1 MFRLDWSWYYF
12 GSSQVTGDKAGWL
25 WNFPVTYLGFSTWG
39 HPSWWTWINLH
50 LQSTRRFGTEPQ
62 EFVHH
67 PMLDTWVA
75 TRSILF
81 SRFLLKTLWNFSAFQ
96 LNKKNSNRVNSSRF
110 WVVYLL
116 VACCN
121 QPSSE
126 GWLVGWSGWGNPKQP
141 LPPTNLGTR
150 GSRRPAAASAQCL
163 WEAGDTRRPGG
174 LCRAAGAQ
182 GWGVESQ
189 KPKPVWQLLQLS
201 GVLKVGLRD
210 GKWWN
215 LKFIYAL
222 YWYDVCILYL
232 INILEMYGL
241 FTVNRLYENR
251 TKLMK

>member
-1 MFRLDWSWYYF
+1 MDLDQSP
-12 GSSQVTGDKAGWL
+12 SSKHQAVGGC
-25 WNFPVTYLGFSTWG
+25 
-39 HPSWWTWINLH
+39 
-50 LQSTRRFGTEPQ
+50 TEPQ

-75 TRSILF
+75 TRSIYLVF
-81 SRFLLKTLWNFSAFQ
+81 QVKKKPFGTFQ
-96 LNKKNSNRVNSSRF
+96 LFNWTKKIQIGSIPVAF

-121 QPSSE
+121 QPSSK
-126 GWLVGWSGWGNPKQP
+126 GWLVGPVGVRS
-141 LPPTNLGTR
+141 PTLGTR

-182 GWGVESQ
+182 GGGVESQ

-215 LKFIYAL
+215 LKFIYAM
-222 YWYDVCILYL
+222 ILVWCMHIISNQYTGNVWV
-232 INILEMYGL
+232 IYCKSI
-241 FTVNRLYENR
+241 VR
-251 TKLMK
+251 T